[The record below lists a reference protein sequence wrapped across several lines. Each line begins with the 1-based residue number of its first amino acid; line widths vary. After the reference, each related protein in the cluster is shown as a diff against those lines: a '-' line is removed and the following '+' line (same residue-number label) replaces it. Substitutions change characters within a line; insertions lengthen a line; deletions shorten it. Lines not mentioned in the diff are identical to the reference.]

1 MAGLQPRS
9 LALSGIPPHQLPH
22 PTGRTADDYRTTGI
36 ALLLF
41 ILFCALFAAVSLN
54 AKSIRRWITRCQGPR
69 GADHEAPATK
79 QEAYET
85 FGFGF
90 DGLSKSQ
97 MKAVM
102 RKESGNM
109 KEGFRFVKL
118 PAKPPTLR
126 LSYKAPLP
134 PLSMSRTHS
143 SSSSQEREK

>member
-1 MAGLQPRS
+1 M
-9 LALSGIPPHQLPH
+9 
-22 PTGRTADDYRTTGI
+22 
-36 ALLLF
+36 
-41 ILFCALFAAVSLN
+41 LFCALFATVSLN
-54 AKSIRRWITRCQGPR
+54 AKSIRRWITQCRGPR
-69 GADHEAPATK
+69 GPDHEAPATK
-79 QEAYET
+79 QEAYEA

-97 MKAVM
+97 MKAIM